1 MTGASGSRPCAQGI
15 SLSTSRSLPCG
26 TFGFTPAAEYSSA
39 SGRKWRTSPRQRWIS
54 IRQRRLCGS
63 RRSFP
68 RPEGGAFELGRKTN
82 NYVEVSFAIDESEFK
97 EAQRVVEIIF
107 CERDPL

>member
-1 MTGASGSRPCAQGI
+1 MNCDTVS
-15 SLSTSRSLPCG
+15 
-26 TFGFTPAAEYSSA
+26 
-39 SGRKWRTSPRQRWIS
+39 
-54 IRQRRLCGS
+54 
-63 RRSFP
+63 
-68 RPEGGAFELGRKTN
+68 EGDAFELGRKTN